1 MPRDKT
7 PQEQTHMSEK
17 WETVNQKPFWK
28 PETEG
33 TQIEGIVSHL
43 REVPGQ
49 FGVQEVIDVGEFS
62 VGISAGLGP
71 LPAYEG
77 KYVRITYQGFDKSK
91 KGRDFKKFLI
101 EVRKSTS

>member
-1 MPRDKT
+1 MPKTTDK
-7 PQEQTHMSEK
+7 EQKQMDE

-33 TQIEGIVSHL
+33 AQVEGIVTHL

-49 FGVQEVIDVGEFS
+49 YGVQEVIDVGEFS
-62 VGISAGLGP
+62 VGISAGLNP

-77 KYVRITYQGFDKSK
+77 RYVRITYQGFDKSK

-101 EVRKSTS
+101 EVKKI